1 MIDFFNQQD
10 QARRTTSLLVVL
22 FVLAVCALILLTNL
36 LVMVTLWGVTGLSDG
51 SLSTL
56 LYQGSGALLQQFD
69 WHRFG
74 LISLA
79 VSGTVLS
86 AIVYKWFQLAEGGKA
101 VAESLGGSRIQPNCD
116 SAEQQRALNVVE
128 EMALASGMPVPSVYL
143 LDNEEG
149 INAFAAGNTPADA
162 VIGLTRGTIER
173 LSRPQLQGV
182 VAHEFSHILNG
193 DMRLNLRLIAI
204 LHGIVFIGSVGELLL
219 HFGSS
224 GSRRN
229 SGKSGSPHLSLLGF
243 GLLIVGW
250 IGAFFGRLIKA
261 SVSRQREFLADAS
274 AVQFTRNPQG
284 IADALKVIGGHQQGA
299 LMANPNSDTL
309 SHLFF
314 GQSLQRL
321 TGLYATHPPL
331 LERIIKLQPDWNGS
345 YIYPKPSQIK
355 QQQQRDQQRQEHLR
369 QQQEQRRKQAL
380 QLGVVLAGG
389 KIANDLDR
397 SLVGDSPLQRVR
409 QGIDA
414 LPATIHSQIHEPLGA
429 MAVVYSLIISDLEEV
444 QARQLLLIEKQPVT
458 GISRLCRQL
467 RPDIT
472 QLPRRHHLPLAQLCL
487 PALKCISPE
496 QYPMFKKTLLLLIR
510 ADQQTD
516 LFEWCL
522 YQVVQHYLAAEFEN
536 RTLRAGSHK
545 QPQQLADQYQ
555 LVMSL
560 LAHHG
565 HTDPQEAER
574 GFNRG
579 VASVGLYNLRLLPQ
593 SDCALPAFIKAVSAL
608 ADSRPLLKSRLLRG
622 LEFCIKQDKQISA
635 VEVEIISAIAAVMD
649 CPQPRLPIDARLSQ

>member
-10 QARRTTSLLVVL
+10 QARRNTSALVAL

-36 LVMVTLWGVTGLSDG
+36 MIMLALWGITGLSDG

-56 LYQGSGALLQQFD
+56 FYQGSGALLQQFD

-79 VSGTVLS
+79 VGGTVIC
-86 AIVYKWFQLAEGGKA
+86 AIVYKWLQLAEGGKA
-101 VAESLGGSRIQPNCD
+101 VAESLGGRRIQPNCD
-116 SAEQQRALNVVE
+116 NTEQQRALNVVE

-143 LDNEEG
+143 LNNEEG

-224 GSRRN
+224 GSRHS
-229 SGKSGSPHLSLLGF
+229 SGKRGSPHLAILGF

-299 LMANPNSDTL
+299 LIGNPNSDTL

-314 GQSLQRL
+314 GQSLKRL

-345 YIYPKPSQIK
+345 YIYPKPSQIR
-355 QQQQRDQQRQEHLR
+355 QQQQREQQRQESHR
-369 QQQEQRRKQAL
+369 QQQEQRRQQAL

-389 KIANDLDR
+389 EISDDLI
-397 SLVGDSPLQRVR
+397 GASPLQKVR

-414 LPATIHSQIHEPLGA
+414 LPAAIHSQVHEPLGA
-429 MAVVYSLIISDLEEV
+429 MAVVLSLLISEQEEV
-444 QARQLLLIEKQPVT
+444 QSRQLSLLQQQPVK
-458 GISRLCRQL
+458 GVASLCGQL
-467 RPDIT
+467 RQDIA
-472 QLPRRHHLPLAQLCL
+472 QLPRHHRLPLAQLCL
-487 PALKCISPE
+487 PALKCLSPE
-496 QYPMFKKTLLLLIR
+496 QHLSFKKTLLLLIR

-522 YQVVQHYLAAEFEN
+522 YQVVQHYLAAEFES
-536 RTLRAGSHK
+536 RVVRAGSHN
-545 QPQQLADQYQ
+545 QPQQLTDQYQ

-560 LAHHG
+560 LAHYG
-565 HTDPQEAER
+565 HTDLQEAER

-579 VASVGLYNLRLLPQ
+579 VASVGLYNLQLLPRD
-593 SDCALPAFIKAVSAL
+593 DCALPAFIKAVTTL
-608 ADSRPLLKSRLLRG
+608 ADSKPLLKGRLLRG

-635 VEVEIISAIAAVMD
+635 VEVEIISAIAAVMG
-649 CPQPRLPIDARLSQ
+649 CPQPRLSL